1 MFGRRRKI
9 LARGTRVYIFEPS
22 RDCADDFIAFT
33 SSNEPFHQPW
43 VFPATDAGT
52 FRGYLD
58 RLDEGR
64 AQGYVVARIADEA
77 IVGVIN
83 VNDIIRGGFA
93 SASLG
98 YYGSGTHARRGYMT
112 EGLSLVL
119 DQAFDEIGL
128 HRIEAN
134 VQPGNA
140 NSLALIARLGFR
152 KEGFSPRFLQIN
164 GAWRDHERWAILAEE
179 WRAANR
185 TSSEH
190 VSRVV

>member
-9 LARGTRVYIFEPS
+9 LARGPRVYIFSPS
-22 RDCADDFIAFT
+22 RDCADDFLAFT
-33 SSNEPFHQPW
+33 TANADFHQPW
-43 VFPATDAGT
+43 VYPATDAGT
-52 FRGYLD
+52 FRGYLE
-58 RLDEGR
+58 RLEEGR
-64 AQGYVVARIADEA
+64 AQGFVVARIADDT
-77 IVGVIN
+77 ILGVIN

-98 YYGSGTHARRGYMT
+98 YYGHAAYAGRGYMA

-140 NSLALIARLGFR
+140 NSIALIARLGFR

-164 GAWRDHERWAILAEE
+164 GIWRDHERWAILLEE
-179 WRAANR
+179 WRAKALA
-185 TSSEH
+185 SGDH

>member
-9 LARGTRVYIFEPS
+9 LARGTRVYVFAPS
-22 RDCADDFIAFT
+22 RDCADEFIAFT
-33 SSNEPFHQPW
+33 SGNEAFHQPW
-43 VFPATDAGT
+43 VFPATDAAT
-52 FRGYLD
+52 YRGYLE
-58 RLDEGR
+58 RLEDGR
-64 AQGYVVARIADEA
+64 AQGFVVARVAYEA
-77 IVGVIN
+77 IMGVVN
-83 VNDIIRGGFA
+83 VNDIIRGGFS

-98 YYGSGTHARRGYMT
+98 YYGSAAHARRGYMT
-112 EGLSLVL
+112 EGLGLVL

-152 KEGFSPRFLQIN
+152 KEGFSPRFLQID

-179 WRAANR
+179 WRASSRA
-185 TSSEH
+185 TSDH

>member
-1 MFGRRRKI
+1 MFSRKRNI
-9 LARGTRVYIFEPS
+9 LKRGTRVHIFAPS
-22 RDCADDFIAFT
+22 RDCADDFIEFT
-33 SSNEPFHQPW
+33 TANEAFHQPW

-52 FRGYLD
+52 FRAYLE
-58 RLDEGR
+58 RLEDGR
-64 AQGYVVARIADEA
+64 ARGFVVARTADDA

-83 VNDIIRGGFA
+83 VNDIIRGGFS

-98 YYGSGTHARRGYMT
+98 YYGSAAHACRGYMT
-112 EGLSLVL
+112 EALGLVL
-119 DQAFDEIGL
+119 DQAFDVIGL

-134 VQPGNA
+134 VQPANA

-152 KEGFSPRFLQIN
+152 KEGFSPRFLQID

-179 WRAANR
+179 WHASRRAPN
-185 TSSEH
+185 EH

>member
-9 LARGTRVYIFEPS
+9 LARANRVHIFAAS

-33 SSNEPFHQPW
+33 SANEAFHQPW
-43 VFPATDAGT
+43 VFPAADAAT
-52 FRGYLD
+52 FRGYLE
-58 RLDEGR
+58 RLEDGR
-64 AQGYVVARIADEA
+64 AKGYVVARNADEA

-83 VNDIIRGGFA
+83 VNDIILGGFS

-98 YYGSGTHARRGYMT
+98 YYGSAAHARRGYMT
-112 EGLSLVL
+112 EGLGLVL
-119 DQAFDEIGL
+119 DQAFDVIGL

-152 KEGFSPRFLQIN
+152 KEGFSPRFLQID
-164 GAWRDHERWAILAEE
+164 GAWRDHERWALLAEE
-179 WRAANR
+179 WRAGRRAR
-185 TSSEH
+185 SEH

>member
-1 MFGRRRKI
+1 MFGRRRKV
-9 LARGTRVYIFEPS
+9 LARGKRVHIFAPS
-22 RDCADDFIAFT
+22 RDCADEFMAFT
-33 SSNEPFHQPW
+33 VANEDFHQPW

-52 FRGYLD
+52 FRSYLD
-58 RLDEGR
+58 RLDSGR
-64 AQGYVVARIADEA
+64 AQGFIVARNADDA
-77 IVGVIN
+77 IVGVVN
-83 VNDIIRGGFA
+83 VNDIILGGFA

-98 YYGSGTHARRGYMT
+98 YYGSAAHTGRGFMT
-112 EGLSLVL
+112 EGLGLVL

-152 KEGFSPRFLQIN
+152 KEGFSPRFLQID

-179 WRAANR
+179 WRVRSRAP
-185 TSSEH
+185 SDH

>member
-9 LARGTRVYIFEPS
+9 LARGTRVYIFAPS
-22 RDCADDFIAFT
+22 RDCADEFIAFT
-33 SSNEPFHQPW
+33 SANEDFHQPW
-43 VFPATDAGT
+43 VFPATDAAT
-52 FRGYLD
+52 YRGYLE
-58 RLDEGR
+58 RLEDGR
-64 AQGYVVARIADEA
+64 AQGFVVARVADEA
-77 IVGVIN
+77 IMGVVN
-83 VNDIIRGGFA
+83 VNDIIRGGFS
-93 SASLG
+93 SALLG
-98 YYGSGTHARRGYMT
+98 YYGSAAYARRGYMT
-112 EGLSLVL
+112 EGLGLVL

-152 KEGFSPRFLQIN
+152 KEGFSPRFLQID

-185 TSSEH
+185 VRSEH